1 MCGKAAPYRQRYFMI
16 SFVALR
22 LSLEATKVVWREAR
36 RKGRAFPHIRRQSR
50 ISNRMNLKNKTA
62 IVTGGTKGIGRAI
75 AQELVHEGVSV
86 CIAARGTDGFDRAA
100 ENPDRTGTGHAF
112 VFPCDVRD
120 YEQVKALIDYVVRQ
134 LGGIDIL
141 VNNAGIGVFE
151 TVEETSPEDFRA
163 VLETNL
169 FGVFY
174 CCHEAIPQMKK
185 RGGGYIIN
193 ISSLAGAN
201 PHPRM
206 AAYNASKFAL
216 NGFSEAL
223 MQEVRHDNIKVSY
236 IMPGSVNT
244 EFGGD
249 SPSDEKSWQLTPR
262 DIARVV
268 VDLLHHDQR
277 SLPSRI
283 EIRPSRPPKK

>member
-1 MCGKAAPYRQRYFMI
+1 
-16 SFVALR
+16 
-22 LSLEATKVVWREAR
+22 
-36 RKGRAFPHIRRQSR
+36 
-50 ISNRMNLKNKTA
+50 MNLKNKVA

-75 AQELVHEGVSV
+75 ADFLLREGVSV
-86 CIAARGTDGFDRAA
+86 CVSARDVEVIGDAPKRAGNFDGGR
-100 ENPDRTGTGHAF
+100 EIM
-112 VFPCDVRD
+112 FPCDVRNYD
-120 YEQVKALIDYVVRQ
+120 HVTGLIGYAVKE

-141 VNNAGIGVFE
+141 VNNAGIGIFE
-151 TVEETSPEDFRA
+151 TVEQTSPEDFRA

-169 FGVFY
+169 FGVFH
-174 CCHEAIPQMKK
+174 CCHTAIPEMKK

-206 AAYNASKFAL
+206 AAYNASKFGL

-249 SPSDEKSWQLTPR
+249 SPSDEKGWQLTPQ

-268 VDLLHHDQR
+268 IDLLHHDDR
-277 SLPSRI
+277 ALPSRI
-283 EIRPSRPPKK
+283 EIRPSKPPKK

>member
-1 MCGKAAPYRQRYFMI
+1 MK
-16 SFVALR
+16 L
-22 LSLEATKVVWREAR
+22 TNKV
-36 RKGRAFPHIRRQSR
+36 
-50 ISNRMNLKNKTA
+50 A
-62 IVTGGTKGIGRAI
+62 IVTGGTKGIGRGI
-75 AQELVHEGVSV
+75 ADTLVREGVSV
-86 CIAARGTDGFDRAA
+86 CVSARHQAEIDQSIRELNNLGEGRAIGF
-100 ENPDRTGTGHAF
+100 
-112 VFPCDVRD
+112 VCDVRD
-120 YEQVKALIDYVVRQ
+120 YDQVRRLISETVSS
-134 LGGIDIL
+134 LEGLDIL
-141 VNNAGIGVFE
+141 INNAGIGIFE
-151 TVEETSPEDFRA
+151 TVENTSPEDFRA

-169 FGVFY
+169 FGVFH
-174 CCHEAIPQMKK
+174 CCHAAIPEMKK

-206 AAYNASKFAL
+206 AAYNASKFGL

-249 SPSDEKSWQLTPR
+249 SPSDEKSWQLTPD

-268 VDLLHHDQR
+268 IDLLHHDDR
-277 SLPSRI
+277 ALPSRI
-283 EIRPSRPPKK
+283 EIRPSKPPKK